1 VLLSVA
7 FGQAGLSA
15 NAGGPSL
22 SMGQSRSGSGSAVVG
37 GGSSSV
43 STDRTTAAAGSLT
56 VDLDQ
61 WANKPGQGWQN
72 GDLNKNNSAYHEG
85 DVVPFRLAME
95 GLSDGSHTIHLNYDF
110 TAGGHEAYDF
120 LASYDVTENPG
131 LCASGGGAVSSMCP
145 SLPAP
150 DSHAFPGDSFSPGPP
165 THSGLTVNG
174 AIAAAAISR
183 NLLLYGGTITNIA
196 APTHS
201 GPTNNNSSGDM
212 VVTFTTSGGS
222 ALFAW
227 GAHIASSDYWVTG
240 TGDANGA
247 AAVSG
252 APWHMRTQALDD
264 SGNKNQDRSIQPS
277 AIIKLVPAIAVTK
290 TCPANATVGDTIQ
303 YTIEVSNT
311 GADQLNDVTV
321 TDPVLGGDL
330 SGSFADTLAVGASES
345 HDFPY
350 TLTGSPDPVVNT
362 VTVDAKGAQDAT
374 AVTDSADCTTDV
386 LSPDLTITK
395 TADAGQV
402 NAGDDIGFTVTLTNG
417 GDGAAYGV
425 QINDPLPGGNGVDWS
440 IDANDPAQSC
450 SISGSAPSQTLS
462 CGPLTLA
469 AGHSLTVHVTSATD
483 PTSCGDYDNT
493 ASFTSSNDGS
503 GEASDSVTVNCPDV
517 TITKTADAGQVNAGD
532 DIGFTVTLTNGG
544 DGAAY
549 GVQINDP
556 LPAGSGVS
564 WSIDSNTP
572 AQSCSITGSAPS
584 QTLVC
589 GPTTVLPGD
598 SITVHVTSATDATS
612 CGDYDNTASFTT
624 TNDGSGNA
632 SDSVTVNCPD
642 LTITK
647 TADAGSV
654 NAGDAIGFTV
664 ILTNGGAGDAYG
676 VQINDPLPGG
686 NGVDWSIDANDP
698 AQSCS
703 ISGSAPS
710 QTLSCGP
717 LTLAAGHSLTVH
729 VTSATDPTS
738 CGDYDNTASFTS
750 SNDGSGEASDSVTVN
765 CPVGITLDKTTENG
779 TTFHVGDTVQYAFL
793 VALESPDDVP
803 LGDVTLTDDTGIC
816 DSAPTFDSGDTNGNG
831 LLEQGETWKF
841 TCTHVVTGD
850 DPSLIHNVA
859 TVQGTSADE
868 RTVTATDDQDVTVIH
883 PAIKI
888 VKTVDPQS
896 GAPGDTVTYTYV
908 VKNIGDT
915 TLYDI
920 SVDDDVIGHIGEIA
934 QLDPG
939 DSVTLTKDFVLPAG
953 SATVTNVGT
962 ATGTDVL
969 GTQVS
974 DDDDAFVTIV
984 EAENPPPS
992 NPPTAFTGSDAARL
1006 GLIAGL
1012 MLALG
1017 VLALVLG
1024 RRRHQ
1029 A

>member
-1 VLLSVA
+1 MSSFSLLVLLSVV
-7 FGQAGLSA
+7 FGQAGLTA
-15 NAGGPSL
+15 NAGGLSL

-37 GGSSSV
+37 GGSSV
-43 STDRTTAAAGSLT
+43 STNRTVAAAPAAGSLN
-56 VDLDQ
+56 VNLDQ

-85 DVVPFRLAME
+85 DVVPFRLAIE
-95 GLSDGSHTIHLNYDF
+95 GLSNGTHTIHLNYDF

-120 LASYDVTENPG
+120 LASYDVSENPG

-174 AIAAAAISR
+174 AIAAAGVSR
-183 NLLLYGGTITNIA
+183 NLLLYGGTITSIT

-212 VVTFTTSGGS
+212 TVTFTSSGGA
-222 ALFAW
+222 ALLVW
-227 GAHIASSDYWVTG
+227 GAHIASSDYWVNG

-252 APWHMRTQALDD
+252 APWHMRTQNLDG

-290 TCPANATVGDTIQ
+290 SCPASATVSDTIQ

-311 GADQLNDVTV
+311 GADQLNNITV
-321 TDPVLGGDL
+321 SDPVLGGDL

-345 HDFPY
+345 HNFPY

-362 VTVDAKGAQDAT
+362 VTVNANGDQEGT

-386 LSPDLTITK
+386 LFPNLTITK
-395 TADAGQV
+395 VADAGQV
-402 NAGDDIGFTVTLTNG
+402 NAGDPIGFTVTLTNSG
-417 GDGAAYGV
+417 AGAAYGV
-425 QINDPLPGGNGVDWS
+425 TINDPLPGGNGVDWS
-440 IDANDPAQSC
+440 ID
-450 SISGSAPSQTLS
+450 
-462 CGPLTLA
+462 
-469 AGHSLTVHVTSATD
+469 
-483 PTSCGDYDNT
+483 
-493 ASFTSSNDGS
+493 
-503 GEASDSVTVNCPDV
+503 
-517 TITKTADAGQVNAGD
+517 
-532 DIGFTVTLTNGG
+532 
-544 DGAAY
+544 
-549 GVQINDP
+549 
-556 LPAGSGVS
+556 
-564 WSIDSNTP
+564 SNTP
-572 AQSCSITGSAPS
+572 LGSCSITGSAPT

-589 GPTTVLPGD
+589 GPRTVSAGG

-612 CGDYDNTASFTT
+612 CGDYNNTASFTT
-624 TNDGSGNA
+624 TNDGA
-632 SDSVTVNCPD
+632 
-642 LTITK
+642 
-647 TADAGSV
+647 
-654 NAGDAIGFTV
+654 
-664 ILTNGGAGDAYG
+664 
-676 VQINDPLPGG
+676 
-686 NGVDWSIDANDP
+686 
-698 AQSCS
+698 
-703 ISGSAPS
+703 
-710 QTLSCGP
+710 
-717 LTLAAGHSLTVH
+717 
-729 VTSATDPTS
+729 
-738 CGDYDNTASFTS
+738 
-750 SNDGSGEASDSVTVN
+750 GEASDSTTVI

-803 LGDVTLTDDTGIC
+803 LGNVTLTDDTGIC
-816 DSAPTFDSGDTNGNG
+816 DSAPTLVSGDTNGNS

-841 TCTHVVTGD
+841 TCSHVVTAG

-868 RTVTATDDQDVTVIH
+868 RTVSATDDQDVTVIH

-888 VKTVDPQS
+888 TKTVDPDH
-896 GAPGDTVTYTYV
+896 GAPGDTVTYTYLV
-908 VKNIGDT
+908 ENTGDT

-920 SVDDDVIGHIGEIA
+920 SVDDDVMGHIGFIT

-939 DSVTLTKDFVLPAG
+939 KSATITQDFVLPAG
-953 SATVTNVGT
+953 NPTLTNVGT

-969 GTQVS
+969 GKQVS

-1006 GLIAGL
+1006 AVIGGLL
-1012 MLALG
+1012 LALG
-1017 VLALVLG
+1017 IAALFLG
-1024 RRRHQ
+1024 RRRRQ